1 MEQNLTPAAGTDPQL
16 RARQSN
22 RVVILGLLSN
32 IILAILKTGIGILG
46 HSPALLADGINST
59 SDVAYTFVVSIFVRM
74 AHKPADEDHP
84 YGHSQLESVGA
95 LVVGAFVITTAVAI
109 FWNSINTLFDLF
121 NGSGDYQGSAQ
132 FTLWIAL
139 GTIVVKTILSIYTK
153 FIGRKT
159 QNPAVQALAYDHRND
174 IFSASAAAIGI
185 FFSQLGYF
193 WVDPLAGAIVA
204 LVILRTGIVILKES
218 SLDLMDTIPG
228 KVLREQVESLIG
240 TISEVKQIDDIH
252 AHRFGQYL
260 VINLTLG
267 LDGNI
272 SVFEGDRISS
282 LVEKTLLD
290 NIEFLQNV
298 HVHFH
303 PYRKNPPPGKRSL

>member
-1 MEQNLTPAAGTDPQL
+1 MDQKLTPVVGTDTQL

-109 FWNSINTLFDLF
+109 FWNSIDTLFDLF
-121 NGSGDYQGSAQ
+121 NGSGSYQGSAQ

-139 GTIVVKTILSIYTK
+139 GTIGLKIFLSIYTK
-153 FIGRKT
+153 FIGSKT

-185 FFSQLGYF
+185 FFSQLGYY

-204 LVILRTGIVILKES
+204 LVILRTGIVILKNS

-228 KVLREQVESLIG
+228 KVLRGQVESLIG

-260 VINLTLG
+260 VINLTIG

-282 LVEKTLLD
+282 LVEKTLME
-290 NIEFLQNV
+290 NIEFLKNV

-303 PYRKNPPPGKRSL
+303 PSRNNPKLDS

>member
-1 MEQNLTPAAGTDPQL
+1 MEQKLTPAAGTDPQL

-59 SDVAYTFVVSIFVRM
+59 SDVAYTFVVSIFVRL
-74 AHKPADEDHP
+74 AHKPADDEHP

-139 GTIVVKTILSIYTK
+139 GTIGLKIFLSIYTK
-153 FIGRKT
+153 FIGSKT

-185 FFSQLGYF
+185 FFSQLGYY

-204 LVILRTGIVILKES
+204 LVILRTGIVILKNS

-228 KVLREQVESLIG
+228 KALREQVNSLLNS
-240 TISEVKQIDDIH
+240 ISEVKQVDDIH

-260 VINLTLG
+260 VINLTIG

>member
-1 MEQNLTPAAGTDPQL
+1 MDQKLTPAAGIDPQL

-32 IILAILKTGIGILG
+32 ILLAILKTSVGILG

-109 FWNSINTLFDLF
+109 FWNSIDTLFDLI
-121 NGSGDYQGSAQ
+121 NGSGSYQGSAQ

-139 GTIVVKTILSIYTK
+139 GTICLKIFLSIYTK
-153 FIGRKT
+153 FIGNKT
-159 QNPAVQALAYDHRND
+159 QNPAVQALAFDHRND

-204 LVILRTGIVILKES
+204 LVILRTGIVILKNS

-228 KVLREQVESLIG
+228 KVLREKVESLIG

-260 VINLTLG
+260 VINLTIG

-282 LVEKTLLD
+282 IVEKTLLE

-303 PYRKNPPPGKRSL
+303 PSRNNPKLDS